1 MSGRPDV
8 RREDGTFAPLG
19 AETPAE
25 RTRRLTG
32 ARADRLL
39 ADPAA
44 LAAFVKS
51 CRARVCVSPAGPP
64 PTRPTV
70 PGSPA
75 TTPRAPLARL
85 PGVPPNN
92 GSAPAGARK
101 GEIP

>member
-1 MSGRPDV
+1 M

-51 CRARVCVSPAGPP
+51 CRARLGAW
-64 PTRPTV
+64 T
-70 PGSPA
+70 
-75 TTPRAPLARL
+75 L
-85 PGVPPNN
+85 PG
-92 GSAPAGARK
+92 GAATDSADRSGESRHHAPGTVGAAARGPA
-101 GEIP
+101 